1 MNPNT
6 ESARPAEERIWRL
19 AGGGRLRFGQTPRI
33 MGILNVTPDSF
44 SDGGRWFDRDAAIAR
59 GMEMAAQ
66 GAHII
71 DVGGESTRPG
81 SKRTNVEEELDRTVS
96 VIAALAA
103 AIDSPISIDTTRA
116 AVARAALDA
125 GASIINDISGFTFD
139 PAMAPLAAESGAG
152 LVVMHIRE
160 TPETMQQAPSYGD
173 TFAEVSE
180 ELNRRVAPL
189 LDLGVNPASVVIDPG
204 IGFGKRQQDNLCLLA
219 RLEELGRDY
228 PVLVGC
234 SRKSFLGAIG
244 GRHVDDRLPE
254 TIATTVWAAMARCS
268 IVRVHDVDQNRRAL
282 EVIDAI
288 GRSKGPIEESD
299 RRVR

>member
-1 MNPNT
+1 MSRNGHPDDR
-6 ESARPAEERIWRL
+6 SRERIWRL
-19 AGGGRLRFGQTPRI
+19 AEGSQLRFGRSPLI

-44 SDGGRWFDRDAAIAR
+44 SDGGQWFDRQRAIAH
-59 GMEMAAQ
+59 GKEMASQ

-81 SKRTNVEEELDRTVS
+81 SRRVSVEEEMDRAVP
-96 VIAALAA
+96 VIASLARA
-103 AIDSPISIDTTRA
+103 VDCPLSIDTTRA

-139 PAMAPLAAESGAG
+139 PSMARLAAESGAG
-152 LVVMHIRE
+152 LVVMHIRG
-160 TPETMQQAPSYGD
+160 TPDTMQQAPSYGD
-173 TFAEVSE
+173 TFTEVST
-180 ELNRRVAPL
+180 ELSQRIAPL
-189 LDLGVNPASVVIDPG
+189 LELGVNPASVVVDPG
-204 IGFGKRQQDNLCLLA
+204 VGFGKTQGDNLRLLA

-234 SRKSFLGAIG
+234 SRKSFLGAIT
-244 GRHVDDRLPE
+244 GREADDRLPE
-254 TIATTVWAAMARCS
+254 TIATTIWAAMARCD

-288 GRSKGPIEESD
+288 RRSKDGKAD
-299 RRVR
+299 RSSR

>member
-1 MNPNT
+1 MSLNA

-19 AGGGRLRFGQTPRI
+19 AEGGRLRFGRAPLI

-44 SDGGRWFDRDAAIAR
+44 SDGGRWFDRHKAIAR
-59 GMEMAAQ
+59 GKEMAAQ

-81 SKRTNVEEELDRTVS
+81 SKRTTVEEELDRTVP
-96 VIAALAA
+96 VIAALHKAT
-103 AIDSPISIDTTRA
+103 DCPLSIDTTRA

-125 GASIINDISGFTFD
+125 GASIINDISGFAFD
-139 PAMAPLAAESGAG
+139 PAMAHLAAESGAG

-160 TPETMQQAPSYGD
+160 TPETMQHAPSYGD

-180 ELNRRVAPL
+180 ELSQRVAPL
-189 LDLGVNPASVVIDPG
+189 LDLGVDRASVVIDPG
-204 IGFGKRQQDNLCLLA
+204 IGFGKRQDDNLCLLA

-244 GRHVDDRLPE
+244 GREVDDRLPE
-254 TIATTVWAAMARCS
+254 TIATTIWAAMARCAV
-268 IVRVHDVDQNRRAL
+268 VRVHDVDENRRAL
-282 EVIDAI
+282 RVLDAI
-288 GRSKGPIEESD
+288 RRSMDEEAGRAP
-299 RRVR
+299 R